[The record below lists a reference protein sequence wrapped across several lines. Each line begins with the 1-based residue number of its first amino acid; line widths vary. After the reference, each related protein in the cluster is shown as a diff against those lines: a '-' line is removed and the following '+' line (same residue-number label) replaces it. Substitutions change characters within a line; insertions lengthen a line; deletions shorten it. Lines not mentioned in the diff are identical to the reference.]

1 MIQMRV
7 IISFKEKPREKTH
20 QRLIAVG
27 AVPCGQSYCASGQ
40 IADML
45 RVMAIAESEPDH
57 SIVLEGGD
65 YREAQ
70 KA

>member
-1 MIQMRV
+1 MRV
-7 IISFKEKPREKTH
+7 IISFKETTPELEK
-20 QRLIAVG
+20 RLTAAG
-27 AVPCGQSYCASGQ
+27 AVPCGQSWSATGQ

-57 SIVLEGGD
+57 SIVLGGGR
-65 YREAQ
+65 YEAQ

>member
-7 IISFKEKPREKTH
+7 IISFKEKPSERVH
-20 QRLIAVG
+20 QRLTAVG

-57 SIVLEGGD
+57 SIVLEGGR
-65 YREAQ
+65 YEAQ

>member
-1 MIQMRV
+1 MMV
-7 IISFKEKPREKTH
+7 IISFKEKPSERTH

-57 SIVLEGGD
+57 SVVLEGGR
-65 YREAQ
+65 YEAQ